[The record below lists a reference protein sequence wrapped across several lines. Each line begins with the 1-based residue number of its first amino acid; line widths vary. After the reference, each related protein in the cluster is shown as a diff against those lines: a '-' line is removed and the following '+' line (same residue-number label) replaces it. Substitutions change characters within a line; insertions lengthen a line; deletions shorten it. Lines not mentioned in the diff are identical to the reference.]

1 MFLGHDELQKQ
12 AAHYLPIILERR
24 NRIVFRAVD
33 EADRLE
39 RNGFVA
45 APVFFSAPG
54 HTGREEATGAQSEK
68 RLIAVDYLNAVAV
81 ESLPEFYMRRL
92 AGTARRGKSY
102 ALPVKRNKSGM
113 KDGGIIIEDGG
124 ADLFLHCDALQKSI
138 RKHLRRA
145 QKKLSELL
153 FVFFIGPN
161 RKQRSLIGE
170 VLTAHIRKVRVRAGD
185 TYR

>member
-1 MFLGHDELQKQ
+1 MTSCKNRRLIISRLSSSGEIELCSARSMKQ
-12 AAHYLPIILERR
+12 IALSGTVLLQPQ
-24 NRIVFRAVD
+24 
-33 EADRLE
+33 
-39 RNGFVA
+39 
-45 APVFFSAPG
+45 FSFPHQGIPDAKK
-54 HTGREEATGAQSEK
+54 RTGAQSEK

-81 ESLPEFYMRRL
+81 ESLPEFYMRCL

-170 VLTAHIRKVRVRAGD
+170 VLTAHIRKVRVCAGD

>member
-12 AAHYLPIILERR
+12 AAHYFAVVLKAG
-24 NRIVFRAVD
+24 NRILFRAVD

-39 RNGFVA
+39 RNGLVA

-54 HTGREEATGAQSEK
+54 HTGREEAPGAQSEE
-68 RLIAVDYLNAVAV
+68 RLVAVDYLNAVAV

-92 AGTARRGKSY
+92 AGTARRGEGHT
-102 ALPVKRNKSGM
+102 LPVKRNKSSM

>member
-1 MFLGHDELQKQ
+1 MKSNCV
-12 AAHYLPIILERR
+12 PR
-24 NRIVFRAVD
+24 VD

-68 RLIAVDYLNAVAV
+68 WLVAVDYLNAVAV
-81 ESLPEFYMRRL
+81 ESLPKFDMCTLSR
-92 AGTARRGKSY
+92 AARRGKSY

-124 ADLFLHCDALQKSI
+124 ADLFLHCDALQK
-138 RKHLRRA
+138 A
-145 QKKLSELL
+145 SE
-153 FVFFIGPN
+153 N
-161 RKQRSLIGE
+161 
-170 VLTAHIRKVRVRAGD
+170 T
-185 TYR
+185 

>member
-1 MFLGHDELQKQ
+1 
-12 AAHYLPIILERR
+12 
-24 NRIVFRAVD
+24 
-33 EADRLE
+33 
-39 RNGFVA
+39 
-45 APVFFSAPG
+45 
-54 HTGREEATGAQSEK
+54 
-68 RLIAVDYLNAVAV
+68 
-81 ESLPEFYMRRL
+81 MRRL

-113 KDGGIIIEDGG
+113 KDGGIIIENGG
-124 ADLFLHCDALQKSI
+124 ADLFLHRDALQKSI

>member
-1 MFLGHDELQKQ
+1 MRRCSSGMTSYKNRRLIISRLSSSGEIELCSARSMKQ
-12 AAHYLPIILERR
+12 IALSGTVLLQPQFSFPHQGIPDAKKRPERR
-24 NRIVFRAVD
+24 VKS
-33 EADRLE
+33 
-39 RNGFVA
+39 GF
-45 APVFFSAPG
+45 
-54 HTGREEATGAQSEK
+54 
-68 RLIAVDYLNAVAV
+68 NAVAV

-92 AGTARRGKSY
+92 ACTARRGKSY

-113 KDGGIIIEDGG
+113 KNSCIIIENGG

>member
-1 MFLGHDELQKQ
+1 MKSNCV
-12 AAHYLPIILERR
+12 PR
-24 NRIVFRAVD
+24 VD

-68 RLIAVDYLNAVAV
+68 RLVTVDYLNAFAV

-92 AGTARRGKSY
+92 AGTARRGKGY

-113 KDGGIIIEDGG
+113 K
-124 ADLFLHCDALQKSI
+124 
-138 RKHLRRA
+138 
-145 QKKLSELL
+145 
-153 FVFFIGPN
+153 
-161 RKQRSLIGE
+161 
-170 VLTAHIRKVRVRAGD
+170 TAAS
-185 TYR
+185 

>member
-1 MFLGHDELQKQ
+1 M
-12 AAHYLPIILERR
+12 
-24 NRIVFRAVD
+24 FRAVD

-39 RNGFVA
+39 RNGLVA

-54 HTGREEATGAQSEK
+54 HTGREEAPGAQGEE
-68 RLIAVDYLNAVAV
+68 RLVAVDYLNAVAV
-81 ESLPEFYMRRL
+81 ESLPKFYMRRL
-92 AGTARRGKSY
+92 ARAARRGEGHT
-102 ALPVKRNKSGM
+102 LPVESNKRGV
-113 KDGGIIIEDGG
+113 KDGSIIIEDGG

>member
-1 MFLGHDELQKQ
+1 
-12 AAHYLPIILERR
+12 
-24 NRIVFRAVD
+24 
-33 EADRLE
+33 
-39 RNGFVA
+39 
-45 APVFFSAPG
+45 
-54 HTGREEATGAQSEK
+54 
-68 RLIAVDYLNAVAV
+68 
-81 ESLPEFYMRRL
+81 
-92 AGTARRGKSY
+92 
-102 ALPVKRNKSGM
+102 M

-124 ADLFLHCDALQKSI
+124 GDCVLNRKKKKKSI

>member
-1 MFLGHDELQKQ
+1 
-12 AAHYLPIILERR
+12 
-24 NRIVFRAVD
+24 
-33 EADRLE
+33 
-39 RNGFVA
+39 
-45 APVFFSAPG
+45 
-54 HTGREEATGAQSEK
+54 
-68 RLIAVDYLNAVAV
+68 
-81 ESLPEFYMRRL
+81 
-92 AGTARRGKSY
+92 
-102 ALPVKRNKSGM
+102 M

-124 ADLFLHCDALQKSI
+124 ADFFLNRNALQKSI